1 MHAAVI
7 AINEAIDRQI
17 AEDTLDALKNPSAHL
32 INIYPELSDM
42 YQQLLYDAKAIKAEN
57 ARNKVRHSIIYKTR
71 DLAVFFRQYGY
82 VPSICI
88 LLAYNN

>member
-17 AEDTLDALKNPSAHL
+17 PEDTLDTLKISSAHL

-42 YQQLLYDAKAIKAEN
+42 YQQLLFDAKEIKAEN
-57 ARNKVRHSIIYKTR
+57 ARNKVNVTSIVI
-71 DLAVFFRQYGY
+71 
-82 VPSICI
+82 PCI
-88 LLAYNN
+88 NITVLHDEVAEFVWLLTL